1 MATAGVQVLDLGADQ
16 AMVKLGAVCLTVP
29 RGALQDRG
37 GHTTL
42 ELESVSPGRKPE
54 FRVVRVSGHPYGI
67 QLHQSQLEETETEEA
82 KEKE

>member
-1 MATAGVQVLDLGADQ
+1 MATAGVQILDLGADQ
-16 AMVKLGAVCLTVP
+16 VRVKLGAVCLTVP

-54 FRVVRVSGHPYGI
+54 FRVVRVNGHPRGVQVHRDLI
-67 QLHQSQLEETETEEA
+67 KGGVQ
-82 KEKE
+82 